1 MPDGSVTVV
10 LPCLNEAA
18 SLPGVLA
25 AMPNG
30 YRPLVVDNN
39 STDGTAEVAR
49 RHGADVVT
57 ERRPGYGSAVH
68 AGVEAA
74 TTSIVAVV
82 DADGSLDPAE
92 LPALVTPPR
101 VPPLARSSQHALD
114 GVERRIE
121 FDSWSGLCGQREDR
135 RTVDGDGSG
144 RLELDGR
151 VIGQLLLQRD
161 RGRGGRHDARACSRS
176 RARRTPALRPRIR
189 RARRQLHDHR
199 RLHGRGRALRGI
211 HGRARPA
218 TAARGPGGFE
228 GLREAYEEKD
238 AGHRRE
244 ERHQSFLEGHA
255 DTPFMNTNPIM
266 VSGSPASST

>member
-74 TTSIVAVV
+74 TTPIVAVV

-92 LPALVTPPR
+92 LPALV
-101 VPPLARSSQHALD
+101 
-114 GVERRIE
+114 E
-121 FDSWSGLCGQREDR
+121 
-135 RTVDGDGSG
+135 
-144 RLELDGR
+144 
-151 VIGQLLLQRD
+151 
-161 RGRGGRHDARACSRS
+161 
-176 RARRTPALRPRIR
+176 
-189 RARRQLHDHR
+189 
-199 RLHGRGRALRGI
+199 
-211 HGRARPA
+211 
-218 TAARGPGGFE
+218 
-228 GLREAYEEKD
+228 
-238 AGHRRE
+238 
-244 ERHQSFLEGHA
+244 
-255 DTPFMNTNPIM
+255 
-266 VSGSPASST
+266 